1 MSRDD
6 FDISD
11 EDEDVINASKGE
23 GVEIFTLSDEL
34 GKGVY
39 VSCKADTT
47 PANLIE
53 GLCNLL
59 SQITRSALES
69 PTIKRAA
76 DLGLG
81 DDEPF

>member
-1 MSRDD
+1 MDD
-6 FDISD
+6 SDISD
-11 EDEDVINASKGE
+11 EDEDVINAGESE

-39 VSCKADTT
+39 VSCKADTS
-47 PANLIE
+47 PADLIE

-69 PTIKRAA
+69 PKVTRAG

-81 DDEPF
+81 DDLEF